1 MQQSPSPYRSPNESR
16 SVSFAVADNVVVREG
31 GVSNDVT
38 DERLSATTT
47 TPHGASDAS
56 ADRRVAAGRRATELS
71 SATGARPQT
80 TRDSVSDTMNGEIET
95 LEDLS
100 QHYQDSVPADLREAN
115 TFDWYLRELY
125 DDPRIARNAHQRVAD
140 MFDYYGTEYDEDAG
154 VVEYLMASEDPLH
167 EGENIFYGREVHE
180 SIHEFVN
187 KVKSGARGLGP
198 EKRIKLLL
206 GPVGSGKSHFDL
218 MVRRYFEDYTMRDE
232 GRMYTFR
239 WTNLCDVIR
248 DQDPA
253 DDTVQSP
260 MNQDP
265 IVLLPQEQRD
275 RVIER
280 LNENLDAPYT
290 IRNEQ
295 SLDPASEFYMDK
307 LLAEYDD
314 DLQSVLENHVEIIR
328 LVASENK
335 RQCIETFEPKDKKN
349 QDETEL
355 TGDVNYSKLAVYG
368 ESDPRAFDYSGAFCN
383 ANRGLFSGE
392 ELLKLQREFLYDFLH
407 ASQEQTIKPK
417 NNPRIDIDQVIVGR
431 TNMPEYRDKKGDEK
445 MEAFNDRTKR
455 IDFPYVLEYT
465 QEAEIYRKMLR
476 NADVPHMHI
485 EPHAMEMAGLF
496 GVLTRIT
503 EPDGERISLT
513 QKAKAYNGEID
524 DGDDVDV
531 KKLREEGESKA
542 DIAEGM
548 EGVSAR
554 FIGDEIAEAI
564 MDSTHRGRD
573 YLSPLSIF
581 THFEENLE
589 NHGSIPEENVERYHR
604 YLEMVRDEYKERAI
618 EDVRHALA
626 YDLDE
631 IQRQGEKYMDHVM
644 AYIDDATVRDELTG
658 REQDPDEKFLRSV
671 EEKLE
676 IPSDRKD
683 DFRQEVS
690 NWVSRRA
697 REGTSFNPQDN
708 DRLRRAL
715 ERKLWEDKK
724 HNINFSALVSA
735 NELDD
740 DERNAWID
748 ALEEQGYS
756 REGAREVLEF
766 AGAEVAKAELET

>member
-1 MQQSPSPYRSPNESR
+1 M
-16 SVSFAVADNVVVREG
+16 
-31 GVSNDVT
+31 
-38 DERLSATTT
+38 
-47 TPHGASDAS
+47 SD
-56 ADRRVAAGRRATELS
+56 
-71 SATGARPQT
+71 
-80 TRDSVSDTMNGEIET
+80 MET
-95 LEDLS
+95 LEELS
-100 QHYQDSVPADLREAN
+100 EEYRSSIPADLRE
-115 TFDWYLRELY
+115 TRSFDWYLQECY
-125 DDPRIARNAHQRVAD
+125 EEPKVARNAHQRVAD
-140 MFDYYGTEYDEDAG
+140 MFDFYGTEYDEDAG
-154 VVEYLMASEDPLH
+154 VVEYRLASEDPLGD
-167 EGENIFYGREVHE
+167 GENTFYGRNIHE

-206 GPVGSGKSHFDL
+206 GPVGSGKSDFDRQ
-218 MVRRYFEDYTMRDE
+218 VRTYFEDYTMRED

-253 DDTVQSP
+253 DDVVRSP
-260 MNQDP
+260 MDQDP
-265 IVLLPQEQRD
+265 LVLLPLAQRQ
-275 RVIER
+275 RVVDD
-280 LNENLDAPYT
+280 LNERLDAPYT

-295 SLDPASEFYMDK
+295 ALDPASEFYMDK
-307 LLAEYDD
+307 LLEHYDD
-314 DLQSVLENHVEIIR
+314 DLQQVLEHHVEVIR
-328 LVASENK
+328 LVADENK

-355 TGDVNYSKLAVYG
+355 TGDVNYSKIAVYG

-383 ANRGLFSGE
+383 ANRGIFSGE

-407 ASQEQTIKPK
+407 ATQEQTIKPK

-455 IDFPYVLEYT
+455 IDFPYVLQYEEES
-465 QEAEIYRKMLR
+465 QIYRKMLK
-476 NADVPHMHI
+476 NADVPDIHV
-485 EPHAMEMAGLF
+485 EPHTLEMAGLF
-496 GVLTRIT
+496 GVLTRIQ
-503 EPDGERISLT
+503 EPDGGQVSIT

-524 DGDDVDV
+524 EADDIDV
-531 KKLREEGESKA
+531 KKLRDEAAETT
-542 DIAEGM
+542 DIGEGM
-548 EGVSAR
+548 DGVSPR

-564 MDSTHRGRD
+564 MDSMHRGRGF
-573 YLSPLSIF
+573 LSPLTTF
-581 THFEENLE
+581 NHLEENLE
-589 NHGSIPEENVERYHR
+589 NHGSIPEENFETYYR
-604 YLEMVRDEYKERAI
+604 YLELVREEYKERAI

-644 AYIDDATVRDELTG
+644 AYIDDDTVEDEITG
-658 REQDPDEKFLRSV
+658 REQEPDEKFLRDV
-671 EEKLE
+671 EEKLD
-676 IPSDRKD
+676 IPEDRKN
-683 DFRQEVS
+683 DFRQEVA

-697 REGTSFNPQDN
+697 REGSSFDPQDN

-724 HNINFSALVSA
+724 HNINFSALVSSG
-735 NELDD
+735 EMDD

-756 REGAREVLEF
+756 RDGAKEVLEF
-766 AGAEVAKAELET
+766 AGAEVAKTEMEE

>member
-1 MQQSPSPYRSPNESR
+1 MTGETQTL
-16 SVSFAVADNVVVREG
+16 A
-31 GVSNDVT
+31 
-38 DERLSATTT
+38 
-47 TPHGASDAS
+47 
-56 ADRRVAAGRRATELS
+56 ELS
-71 SATGARPQT
+71 EQYKQ
-80 TRDSVSDTMNGEIET
+80 SVP
-95 LEDLS
+95 EDLRAAKTFEWYL
-100 QHYQDSVPADLREAN
+100 QELRE
-115 TFDWYLRELY
+115 
-125 DDPRIARNAHQRVAD
+125 DPRIARNAHQRVAD
-140 MFDYYGTEYDEDAG
+140 MFDHYGTEYDEDAG
-154 VVEYLMASEDPLH
+154 VVEYQMASEDPIH
-167 EGENIFYGREVHE
+167 DGENVFYGREIHE

-206 GPVGSGKSHFDL
+206 GPVGSGKSHFDYL
-218 MVRRYFEDYTMRDE
+218 VRRYFEDYTRRDD
-232 GRMYTFR
+232 GRMYTFK
-239 WTNLCDVIR
+239 WTNLTDVIP

-253 DDTVQSP
+253 DDTVRSP

-275 RVIER
+275 GVIQE
-280 LNENLDAPYT
+280 LNERLDAPYT

-295 SLDPASEFYMDK
+295 SLDPASSFYMNE
-307 LLAEYDD
+307 LLAHYDD
-314 DLQSVLENHVEIIR
+314 DLHTVLEKHVEVVR
-328 LVASENK
+328 LVADENQ
-335 RQCIETFEPKDKKN
+335 RQCVETFEPKDKKN

-368 ESDPRAFDYSGAFCN
+368 ENDPRAFDYAGAFCN

-417 NNPRIDIDQVIVGR
+417 SNPRIDIDQVIVGR

-455 IDFPYVLEYT
+455 IDYPYVLEY
-465 QEAEIYRKMLR
+465 EDESRIYRKMLR
-476 NADVPHMHI
+476 NADVPDIHV

-496 GVLTRIT
+496 GVLTRLE
-503 EPDGERISLT
+503 EPSDDSVTLV

-524 DGDDVDV
+524 ETDEIDEM
-531 KKLREEGESKA
+531 KLREDGDELAE
-542 DIAEGM
+542 IAEGM

-564 MDSTHRGRD
+564 MDATHRGRG
-573 YLSPLSIF
+573 YLSPLSVF
-581 THFEENLE
+581 NHFEQNLE
-589 NHGSIPEENVERYHR
+589 NHGSIAEEKLDTYQR
-604 YLEMVRDEYKERAI
+604 YLEQVRGEYRDRAI

-626 YDLDE
+626 YDIDE

-644 AYIDDATVRDELTG
+644 AYIDDTTVEDELTG
-658 REQDPDEKFLRSV
+658 REQEPDETFLRSV

-676 IPSDRKD
+676 VPGDRKD
-683 DFRQEVS
+683 DFRQEVA

-697 REGTSFNPQDN
+697 REGSSFNPQDN

-740 DERNAWID
+740 DERSAWVD
-748 ALEEQGYS
+748 ALVEQGYS
-756 REGAREVLEF
+756 KEGAREVLEF
-766 AGAEVAKAELET
+766 AGAEVAKSELEE